1 MASILQ
7 NVKIETQYGELNEV
21 LGLFADCMIKMH
33 EQDVDVVKM
42 ILSMNGSALEYLSD
56 PSEEQM
62 LIAVKNCGEAIK
74 FIPAEKQTEEIKKAA
89 LESDP
94 FCFRYIDNPSI
105 DMWTKAVATGM
116 PFDDDDM
123 CEFHPVHCLK
133 DYKDKKGFP
142 IVKLYKEYMD
152 HNVYESDF
160 REIILDLKSL
170 TPIQQ
175 RDVWVERLTT
185 MPYISDIVRDC
196 PINILKN
203 IINEILDIY
212 PAYIE
217 SCPAEVLTEKHVK
230 KYLEEDPRF
239 VNHTVDKMSDLDPI
253 DLYLFALEN
262 ALKRYDIRFIFMTMR
277 DKYKTDG
284 LVVSLCKLPNAANII
299 DNGFD
304 WIDINRVRAQLIV
317 EAAGIETLAKLTDQK
332 ILDKIIGQ
340 LPLLQYISCVMKIKR
355 CKRRIKKEEKK
366 NG

>member
-1 MASILQ
+1 MASIFQ

-21 LGLFADCMIKMH
+21 LGLFADCMTKMH

-42 ILSMNGSALEYLSD
+42 ILSINGSSLEYLTD

-89 LESDP
+89 FESDP

-105 DMWTKAVATGM
+105 DMWTKAVATEM
-116 PFDDDDM
+116 SVDDDT
-123 CEFHPVHCLK
+123 CELHPVHCLK
-133 DYKDKKGFP
+133 DYKDKEGFP
-142 IVKLYKEYMD
+142 IVKLYREYID
-152 HNVYESDF
+152 HNLYESDF
-160 REIILDLKSL
+160 REIIDDLKSL
-170 TPIQQ
+170 TKIQQ

-185 MPYISDIVRDC
+185 MPYMSDIVRDC
-196 PINILKN
+196 PIDILKN
-203 IINEILDIY
+203 IIDEILDTY

-217 SCPAEVLTEKHVK
+217 SCPAEVLTERHVK
-230 KYLEEDPRF
+230 KYLEEEPRF
-239 VNHTVDKMSDLDPI
+239 VNHTVDKMSDLDPV
-253 DLYLFALEN
+253 DLYLFALGN
-262 ALKRYDIRFIFMTMR
+262 AHKRYDIRFIFMTMR

-284 LVVSLCKLPNAANII
+284 LIVSLCKLPNAANII

-304 WIDINRVRAQLIV
+304 WIEMNRGRAQLIV

-355 CKRRIKKEEKK
+355 CKKRIKKEEKK